1 MRFFVD
7 CGMLLHLFK
16 QPVHIIHSL
25 RARHKLE
32 LLFLL
37 IIIGAVVTLKT
48 QTLIGKMITANPH
61 ITHMGLMI
69 LLVNIQLFFWSFSSF
84 FSLAHLLPQQ
94 KGLRVLNVHPL
105 DKKAVFQ
112 LYFYYTFKFSSAYLL
127 LNCAVSIA
135 LLQST
140 GFRTGLGHLLL
151 ILITELLLLGL
162 LIAIRMRQS
171 TLSAYYLQGLLSLIV
186 YFMAF
191 ALIYFMGGSLIY
203 LQGGLLIMLTATLF
217 LLYKPAADPP
227 EQLLSRGTKRVA
239 GTNRYQARYLQKIP
253 HLFPVVIQALL
264 EKELRGLWRNPLYR
278 RLKIRTLAGFFFI
291 MLLIGIFPLEYN
303 HLVVMILTIA
313 VFWLH
318 FNSGFNEKY
327 MPPDNVWLIR
337 SQPIRFYQY
346 FLARYFSEMPVFLIL
361 TFGAIGGLFLSP
373 GLTTPERW
381 SAFLVI
387 FLFAQLLLLSMI
399 NFQVMFYDDVR
410 LAGYAFHF
418 SALFSGIMILNYRL
432 VGPIVILGLLLF
444 YFYKNHHYFSGKP

>member
-1 MRFFVD
+1 
-7 CGMLLHLFK
+7 MLFYLFK

-25 RARHKLE
+25 RVRHKLE

-48 QTLIGKMITANPH
+48 QALIGRMLTANPH

-69 LLVNIQLFFWSFSSF
+69 LLVNIQLFFWGFSSF

-94 KGLRVLNVHPL
+94 KGLRVLSVHPL
-105 DKKAVFQ
+105 DKKSVFQ
-112 LYFYYTFKFSSAYLL
+112 LYFYYTFKFSSVYLL
-127 LNCAVSIA
+127 LNCAVSLA
-135 LLQST
+135 LLKSA

-151 ILITELLLLGL
+151 ILLTELLLLAV
-162 LIAIRMRQS
+162 LITIRMRQS

-186 YFMAF
+186 YFVAF

-203 LQGGLLIMLTATLF
+203 LQGGLLIMLIVILF
-217 LLYKPAADPP
+217 LLYRSAADPS
-227 EQLLSRGTKRVA
+227 EWLLSQGPKRVK
-239 GTNRYQARYLQKIP
+239 GTNRYQARYVQKIP
-253 HLFPVVIQALL
+253 NLFPAVIQALL

-278 RLKIRTLAGFFFI
+278 RLKIGTLAGYLFS
-291 MLLIGIFPLEYN
+291 MLLIGIFPVEYKY
-303 HLVVMILTIA
+303 LVVMLVTIA

-318 FNSGFNEKY
+318 FSSGFNEKY

-346 FLARYFSEMPVFLIL
+346 FLARYFSEMPVFMMV
-361 TFGAIGGLFLSP
+361 TFVALGGLFLSA
-373 GLTTPERW
+373 GLTAPERW

-387 FLFAQLLLLSMI
+387 FLFAQLLLLNMI